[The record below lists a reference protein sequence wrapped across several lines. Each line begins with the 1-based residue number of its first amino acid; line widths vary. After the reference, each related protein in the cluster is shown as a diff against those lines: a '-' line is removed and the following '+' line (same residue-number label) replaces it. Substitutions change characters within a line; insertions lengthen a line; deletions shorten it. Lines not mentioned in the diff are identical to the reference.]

1 LGELVEEKEYVEGSQ
16 SEEYNSEDDSYGEE
30 GEQEMSELSE
40 AEIAALEAEEKADM
54 EAIED

>member
-1 LGELVEEKEYVEGSQ
+1 VEEKEYVEGSQ